1 VSFPL
6 PFSLPPPPPFFPWTR
21 PSPVLVARAP
31 WRVPPRRVPSP
42 SRALRAGRRRAPPR
56 RAAPTAPLAARPPLP
71 YRAPW
76 RQLGRAASRAR
87 PRPLALR
94 VLPTPGGGGPH
105 RALPSTSRTPGE
117 LGRPHAP
124 PLPACSRL
132 RRALPASWLGPP
144 LPGERRPR
152 RARAPPRPRAL
163 GRTLGCALARPC
175 PSPRPGLVPRAPAR
189 FACPRHAQRALV
201 RATVVAL
208 RLTLVL
214 IHFNCC
220 LVNVL
225 RRALR
230 RATVHSNFIFI
241 NVLRRATIFLINI
254 YYSAA
259 SRASSR
265 DDSFLNVVLL
275 T

>member
-76 RQLGRAASRAR
+76 RQLGRAASRAW

-105 RALPSTSRTPGE
+105 RALPSASRTPGE

-124 PLPACSRL
+124 PLPARSRL
-132 RRALPASWLGPP
+132 RRALPVSRLGPP

-152 RARAPPRPRAL
+152 RARAPPRPAPSAVPSAAPSHAPVRARAPASCPARLHGSRAL
-163 GRTLGCALARPC
+163 GTRSVLSCVRP
-175 PSPRPGLVPRAPAR
+175 
-189 FACPRHAQRALV
+189 
-201 RATVVAL
+201 
-208 RLTLVL
+208 
-214 IHFNCC
+214 
-220 LVNVL
+220 
-225 RRALR
+225 
-230 RATVHSNFIFI
+230 
-241 NVLRRATIFLINI
+241 
-254 YYSAA
+254 
-259 SRASSR
+259 
-265 DDSFLNVVLL
+265 
-275 T
+275 